1 MNPRTLPASASLKS
15 FHSEARGMTRK
26 TRILAVLALISGMT
40 PMQSFAQTANPLL
53 LPPATYPAAASAAP
67 AGGNLAIAPAAPA
80 DPDAAFK
87 EALKGIVP
95 LTDEQVRKLRGE
107 LDKIDRAQG
116 EPLTTVKPS
125 TRSIQVSLRSGEYPA
140 VINTSPGWISTITF
154 SDVTGQPWP
163 VLSVTNGNPDAYNIQ
178 SSGPEGS
185 TNIITISSKQG
196 YVPSNIAVTLVGAK
210 VPILMTLQPTDKGQV
225 DFRVDALMDQ
235 RGPNAAYDI
244 IANETLSPTDDS
256 TMLAFLDGVP
266 PSGAKPLKSSNPDV
280 QAWRYNDLTYIR
292 TEKALMSPAPIR
304 KTSNASRTNV
314 WVINEMP
321 VVMFSDRDTGRTEYV
336 NISRR

>member
-1 MNPRTLPASASLKS
+1 
-15 FHSEARGMTRK
+15 MTRR
-26 TRILAVLALISGMT
+26 TRLVAVLALILGLA
-40 PMQSFAQTANPLL
+40 PIESFAQDVDPLL
-53 LPPATYPAAASAAP
+53 LPPANYPVTANSAAA
-67 AGGNLAIAPAAPA
+67 GNQMAVAPAAPV

-87 EALKGIVP
+87 EALKGVVP
-95 LTDEQVRKLRGE
+95 LTDDQVRKLRIE
-107 LDKIDRAQG
+107 LDKIDKAQG
-116 EPLTTVKPS
+116 QPLTAVKPS

-163 VLSVTNGNPDAYNIQ
+163 VQSVTNGNPDAYNIQ

-244 IANETLSPTDDS
+244 IANETLSPTDDA

-266 PSGAKPLKSSNPDV
+266 PSGAKPLKSSSRDV

-292 TEKALMSPAPIR
+292 TDKALMAPAPIR

-314 WVINEMP
+314 WVIQEIP
-321 VVMFSDRDTGRTEYV
+321 VVQFSDRDTGRTEFV

>member
-1 MNPRTLPASASLKS
+1 
-15 FHSEARGMTRK
+15 MTRK
-26 TRILAVLALISGMT
+26 TRILAVMALVSGLV
-40 PMQSFAQTANPLL
+40 PAESFAQDANPLL
-53 LPPATYPAAASAAP
+53 LPPANYPAGTNNSPAA
-67 AGGNLAIAPAAPA
+67 GQMAIAPAVPA

-95 LTDEQVRKLRGE
+95 LTDEQVRKLRSE
-107 LDKIDRAQG
+107 LDKIDKAQG
-116 EPLTTVKPS
+116 EPLTAVKPS

-210 VPILMTLQPTDKGQV
+210 VPILMTLQPTDKGEV
-225 DFRVDALMDQ
+225 DFRVDALLDQ
-235 RGPNAAYDI
+235 RGPNASYDI
-244 IANETLSPTDDS
+244 VANETLSPTDDS

-266 PSGAKPLKSSNPDV
+266 PAGAKPLKSTSRDV

-292 TEKALMSPAPIR
+292 TEKALMAPAPIR

-314 WVINEMP
+314 WVIQDVP
-321 VVMFSDRDTGRTEYV
+321 VVQFADRDTGRTEFV

>member
-1 MNPRTLPASASLKS
+1 MS
-15 FHSEARGMTRK
+15 RK
-26 TRILAVLALISGMT
+26 TRIAAVLALISGLS
-40 PMQSFAQTANPLL
+40 PLESFAQDASPLL
-53 LPPATYPAAASAAP
+53 LPPANYPAAASANAT
-67 AGGNLAIAPAAPA
+67 GGSIPIAPAAQA

-87 EALKGIVP
+87 EALRGVVP
-95 LTDEQVRKLRGE
+95 LTDDQVKKLRIE
-107 LDKIDRAQG
+107 LDKIDKAQG
-116 EPLTTVKPS
+116 QPLTPVKPS
-125 TRSIQVSLRSGEYPA
+125 TRSIHVSLKSGEYPA

-225 DFRVDALMDQ
+225 DFRVDALLDQ

-244 IANETLSPTDDS
+244 IANETLAPTDDS
-256 TMLAFLDGVP
+256 IMLAFLDGVP
-266 PSGAKPLKSSNPDV
+266 PEGAKPLKTSNRDV

-292 TEKALMSPAPIR
+292 TDKALMSPAPIR

-336 NISRR
+336 NINRR

>member
-1 MNPRTLPASASLKS
+1 
-15 FHSEARGMTRK
+15 MTRK
-26 TRILAVLALISGMT
+26 TRIVAVLALISGLS
-40 PMQSFAQTANPLL
+40 PLESFAQDVNPLL
-53 LPPATYPAAASAAP
+53 LPNANYPAAANNPSAGAQM
-67 AGGNLAIAPAAPA
+67 AIAPAAPA

-87 EALKGIVP
+87 EALKGVVP
-95 LTDEQVRKLRGE
+95 LTDEQVKKLRVE
-107 LDKIDRAQG
+107 LDKIDKAQG
-116 EPLTTVKPS
+116 QPLTAVKPS

-225 DFRVDALMDQ
+225 DFRVDALLDQ

-256 TMLAFLDGVP
+256 IMLAFLDGVP
-266 PSGAKPLKSSNPDV
+266 PSGAKALKTTSRDV

-292 TEKALMSPAPIR
+292 TDKALMSPAPIR

-314 WVINEMP
+314 WVINEIP

-336 NISRR
+336 NINRR

>member
-1 MNPRTLPASASLKS
+1 M
-15 FHSEARGMTRK
+15 ARHI
-26 TRILAVLALISGMT
+26 RILAVLALVAGIT
-40 PMQSFAQTANPLL
+40 PVESYAQSANPLL
-53 LPPATYPAAASAAP
+53 LPPATYPAGTSNPAA
-67 AGGNLAIAPAAPA
+67 AGQMAVAPAAPA

-95 LTDEQVRKLRGE
+95 LSDDQVRKLRTE
-107 LDKIDRAQG
+107 LDKIDKAQG
-116 EPLTTVKPS
+116 EPLTAVKPS

-140 VINTSPGWISTITF
+140 VINTAPGWISTITF

-235 RGPNAAYDI
+235 RGPNAAFDMI
-244 IANETLSPTDDS
+244 TNESLSPTDDA

-266 PSGAKPLKSSNPDV
+266 PSGAKPLKSSSREV

-292 TEKALMSPAPIR
+292 TDKALMSPAPIR
-304 KTSNASRTNV
+304 KTSNASRTNI

-321 VVMFSDRDTGRTEYV
+321 VVMLSDRDTGRTEYV

>member
-1 MNPRTLPASASLKS
+1 
-15 FHSEARGMTRK
+15 MTRK
-26 TRILAVLALISGMT
+26 TRLVAVLALISGLS
-40 PMQSFAQTANPLL
+40 PLESYAQNANPLL
-53 LPPATYPAAASAAP
+53 LPPANYPATTGAAP
-67 AGGNLAIAPAAPA
+67 VGGQIAIAPAAPA

-87 EALKGIVP
+87 EALRGVVP
-95 LTDEQVRKLRGE
+95 LTDEQVKKLRVE
-107 LDKIDRAQG
+107 LDKIDKAQG
-116 EPLTTVKPS
+116 EPLTAVKPS

-163 VLSVTNGNPDAYNIQ
+163 VLSFTNGNPDAYNVQ
-178 SSGPEGS
+178 SSGPEGQ
-185 TNIITISSKQG
+185 TNIMTISSKQG
-196 YVPSNIAVTLVGAK
+196 YVPTNVAVTLVGAK
-210 VPILMTLQPTDKGQV
+210 VPIMMTLQPTDKGQV

-244 IANETLSPTDDS
+244 ISNETLAPTDDS
-256 TMLAFLDGVP
+256 IMLAFLDGVP
-266 PSGAKPLKSSNPDV
+266 PSGAKPLKTTSRDV

-292 TEKALMSPAPIR
+292 TDKALMSPAPIR

-314 WVINEMP
+314 WVINEIP

-336 NISRR
+336 NINRR

>member
-1 MNPRTLPASASLKS
+1 
-15 FHSEARGMTRK
+15 MTRK
-26 TRILAVLALISGMT
+26 TRLVAVLALISGLA
-40 PMQSFAQTANPLL
+40 PFESFAQDANPLL
-53 LPPATYPAAASAAP
+53 LPPANYPATASNAA
-67 AGGNLAIAPAAPA
+67 AGGQIAIAPAAPA

-87 EALKGIVP
+87 EALKGVVP
-95 LTDEQVRKLRGE
+95 LTDDQVKKLRIE
-107 LDKIDRAQG
+107 LDKIDKAQG
-116 EPLTTVKPS
+116 QPLTAVKPS

-244 IANETLSPTDDS
+244 ISNETLAPTDDS
-256 TMLAFLDGVP
+256 IMLAFLDGVP
-266 PSGAKPLKSSNPDV
+266 PSGAKPLKTTSRDV

-292 TEKALMSPAPIR
+292 TDKALMSPAPIR

-314 WVINEMP
+314 WVINEIP

-336 NISRR
+336 NINRR

>member
-1 MNPRTLPASASLKS
+1 
-15 FHSEARGMTRK
+15 MTRR
-26 TRILAVLALISGMT
+26 TRILAVAALVLGAMANGAI
-40 PMQSFAQTANPLL
+40 AQEPNPLL
-53 LPPATYPAAASAAP
+53 LPPASYPAGANASPAATGLP
-67 AGGNLAIAPAAPA
+67 IAPAAPA

-95 LTDEQVRKLRGE
+95 LTDDQVRKLRTE
-107 LDKIDRAQG
+107 LDKIDKAQG
-116 EPLTTVKPS
+116 EPLTAVKPS

-210 VPILMTLQPTDKGQV
+210 VPVLMTLQPTDKGQV

-244 IANETLSPTDDS
+244 VSNESLTPTDDA

-266 PSGAKPLKSSNPDV
+266 PQGAKPLKSSSRDV

-292 TEKALMSPAPIR
+292 TDKALMSPAPIR

-314 WVINEMP
+314 WVITEMP

>member
-1 MNPRTLPASASLKS
+1 
-15 FHSEARGMTRK
+15 MTRK
-26 TRILAVLALISGMT
+26 TRLVAVLALISGLS
-40 PMQSFAQTANPLL
+40 PLESYAQNANPLL
-53 LPPATYPAAASAAP
+53 LPPANYPATTGSAP
-67 AGGNLAIAPAAPA
+67 AGGQIAIAPAAPA

-87 EALKGIVP
+87 EALRGVVP
-95 LTDEQVRKLRGE
+95 LTDEQVKKLRVE
-107 LDKIDRAQG
+107 LDKIDKAQG
-116 EPLTTVKPS
+116 EPLTAVKPS

-163 VLSVTNGNPDAYNIQ
+163 VLSFTNGNPDAYNVQ
-178 SSGPEGS
+178 SSGPEGQ
-185 TNIITISSKQG
+185 TNIMTISSKQG
-196 YVPSNIAVTLVGAK
+196 YVPTNVAVTLVGAK
-210 VPILMTLQPTDKGQV
+210 VPIMMTLQPTDKGQV

-244 IANETLSPTDDS
+244 ISNETLAPTDDS
-256 TMLAFLDGVP
+256 IMLAFLDGVP
-266 PSGAKPLKSSNPDV
+266 PSGAKPLKTTSRDV

-292 TEKALMSPAPIR
+292 TDKALMSPAPIR

-314 WVINEMP
+314 WVINEIP

-336 NISRR
+336 NINRR

>member
-1 MNPRTLPASASLKS
+1 
-15 FHSEARGMTRK
+15 MTRK
-26 TRILAVLALISGMT
+26 TRIVAVLALIFGLS
-40 PMQSFAQTANPLL
+40 PIESYAQNANPLL
-53 LPPATYPAAASAAP
+53 LPPANYPVTAGDAT
-67 AGGNLAIAPAAPA
+67 AGGQIAVAPAAPA

-87 EALKGIVP
+87 EALKGVVP
-95 LTDEQVRKLRGE
+95 LTDDQVKKLRIE

-116 EPLTTVKPS
+116 QPLTAVKPS

-140 VINTSPGWISTITF
+140 VINTAPGWISTITF

-244 IANETLSPTDDS
+244 ISNETLSPTDDS
-256 TMLAFLDGVP
+256 IMLAFLDGVP
-266 PSGAKPLKSSNPDV
+266 PSGAKPLKTTNRDV

-292 TEKALMSPAPIR
+292 TDKALMSPAPIR

-314 WVINEMP
+314 WVINEIP

-336 NISRR
+336 NINRR